1 MRLIFAVSV
10 GALGLVGCEAKDDSP
25 GEDSGDSA
33 PPTADDTA
41 TASDDTGTDPTDAM
55 PVCADGTWG
64 NLPDAALAVHVSED
78 GDDTAAG
85 TAAAPV
91 ATLDQA
97 LALSR
102 AKGGPRTIF
111 VGPGT
116 WSVNLS
122 LAHSV
127 EDSTDDGLGIY
138 GCGPDET
145 TFEADARGEPV
156 VKVSQ
161 VADFVLDGFTVSG
174 GRRGIWIWQGASA
187 TLHDLVVDGS
197 TRTGIIV
204 DGSETFTSASQVVV
218 QNVVAESTG
227 SGTDIGYGIAVQLG
241 TLEITDSVVTGAT
254 GVGILAHFAVL
265 SASSVEVSGTGPDA
279 SGYFGRGIQL
289 QELAQGTLTDVVLAD
304 NADAAVFALRSLST
318 VLSGV
323 TIAGTVAGAVPSTA
337 TAATSGDGVVISQGD
352 ENYDPKLFVAS
363 IDDNSITGSARAG
376 VVLEG
381 ITVSSCTGNTVSGN
395 GYPGDGSPEII
406 VQDGAVMPDGSVS
419 DPWTS
424 LDVGLPVNVLT
435 VDQDSLAD

>member
-1 MRLIFAVSV
+1 MRFILLVSV
-10 GALGLVGCEAKDDSP
+10 GVVGLVGCKDK
-25 GEDSGDSA
+25 
-33 PPTADDTA
+33 
-41 TASDDTGTDPTDAM
+41 DDTGTVDDSTPTGTDDTGTPTDDTGTTATDVT

-64 NLPDAALAVHVSED
+64 NLPDAASAVHVAED

-97 LALSR
+97 LLLTR
-102 AKGGPRTIF
+102 EKGGPRTIF

-116 WSVNLS
+116 WSVNLN

-127 EDSTDDGLGIY
+127 EDSSDDGLGIY

-145 TFEADARGEPV
+145 TLEADTRTDPV

-161 VADFVLDGFTVSG
+161 VADFVLDGVTVSG
-174 GRRGIWIWQGASA
+174 GRRGVWIWQGATA
-187 TLHDLVVDGS
+187 TLNDLVVDGS

-204 DGSETFTSASQVVV
+204 DGSETFTSASHVTV
-218 QNVVAESTG
+218 QNVVAEASG
-227 SGTDIGYGIAVQLG
+227 SGTDIGYGIAVQMG
-241 TLEITDSVVTGAT
+241 TLEISDSVVTGAT
-254 GVGILAHFAVL
+254 GVGILAHFASL
-265 SASSVEVSGTGPDA
+265 SASSVEVTGTQVDR

-289 QELAQGTLTDVVLAD
+289 QELAQGTLTDVTLAD

-323 TIAGTVAGAVPSTA
+323 TITGTAAAALPSTA
-337 TAATSGDGVVISQGD
+337 STSGTGDGVVISQGD
-352 ENYDPKLFVAS
+352 ENYDPKLFVAT

-381 ITVSSCTGNTVSGN
+381 VTVSSCTGNTVTGN
-395 GYPGDGSPEII
+395 GYPGDGGAEII
-406 VQDGAVMPDGSVS
+406 VQDGAVMPDPDVS
-419 DPWTS
+419 DPWTT
-424 LDVGLPVNVLT
+424 LDVGIPVNVLT
-435 VDQDSLAD
+435 LDQDSLAE